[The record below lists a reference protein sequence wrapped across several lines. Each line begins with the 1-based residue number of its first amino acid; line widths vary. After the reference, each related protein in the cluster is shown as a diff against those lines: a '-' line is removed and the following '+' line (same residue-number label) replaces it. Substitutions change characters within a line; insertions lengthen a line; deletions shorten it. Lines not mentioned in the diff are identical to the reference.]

1 MSRDF
6 CSFLSKIWQKF
17 KKIMFACF
25 RRAFLMPLAVAEKFP
40 TAARSVSFCLEDSSS
55 VVCWPI
61 LTCNTSNESWEAPK
75 KLLFYTP
82 TPNSNFLLNKKFYEV
97 FFPDFAL
104 VWKKRDLRRKNPIC
118 SKCRDLPGLGSVLIN
133 TPMYRLF
140 DDFIDLCASVCQL
153 KLLLK
158 T

>member
-40 TAARSVSFCLEDSSS
+40 KRPALSASALRT
-55 VVCWPI
+55 P
-61 LTCNTSNESWEAPK
+61 APWFVDRFWLAIQQMK
-75 KLLFYTP
+75 AERLPKNCFFIHPPRIP
-82 TPNSNFLLNKKFYEV
+82 TFLLNKKFYEV

-104 VWKKRDLRRKNPIC
+104 VWKKRDLRRKNPIF